1 MVPHDN
7 KEVNMKVVSVDNI
20 LGLFPE
26 DVAVEAEGL
35 MNGAWDPNGLLV
47 GYQVFFRILGAYGK
61 LGLDT
66 DCPLLKQDDLVELL
80 NNDNIYVAAA

>member
-1 MVPHDN
+1 MN
-7 KEVNMKVVSVDNI
+7 RTIVSVDNI
-20 LGLFPE
+20 LGLFGE
-26 DVAVEAEGL
+26 DVAIEAGAL
-35 MNGAWDPNGLLV
+35 MDGAWDQDGLLV

-80 NNDNIYVAAA
+80 NNDNIYIAAA